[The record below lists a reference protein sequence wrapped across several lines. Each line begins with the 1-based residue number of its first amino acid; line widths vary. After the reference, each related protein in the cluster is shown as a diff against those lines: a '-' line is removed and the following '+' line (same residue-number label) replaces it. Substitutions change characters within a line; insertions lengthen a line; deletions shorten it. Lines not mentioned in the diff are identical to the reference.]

1 MQSAKDTFL
10 MTMSVRLAVVNPAR
24 TVAVR
29 GAVRT
34 AVIAEDAEL
43 LMTQGEPMDCFVL
56 RWTDETVDRN
66 EPLPMHVLRCE
77 VHYATRGT
85 GELAGMDRGRVL
97 AALDSELT
105 QMMLPHSTPLQ
116 DFTASPA
123 TTMTTRVWWSEI
135 EPSAVVV
142 DGDVLRRQVKLTV
155 LALEETV

>member
-10 MTMSVRLAVVNPAR
+10 MTMSARLAVVNPAR

-43 LMTQGEPMDCFVL
+43 LMARGELMDCFVM
-56 RWTDETVDRN
+56 RWMDESIDHS
-66 EPLPMHVLRCE
+66 ESLPLHALPCE
-77 VHYATRGT
+77 VRYATRGT

-97 AALDSELT
+97 AAMDSELA
-105 QMMLPHSTPLQ
+105 QMMVPRSTALQ
-116 DFTASPA
+116 DFTVSPA
-123 TTMTTRVWWSEI
+123 TTLTTRVWWSEM

-142 DGDVLRRQVKLTV
+142 DGDALRRLVKLIV
-155 LALEETV
+155 FALEEAV